1 MSFYAVVLSESKIVS
16 DVQEFN
22 RLAVGARFKISELG
36 ATRLRSLAG
45 KTGIVV
51 EVFRSNT
58 GVTVLFDGAK
68 RPTCLHRDFITPI
81 SRNAS
86 ASAATP
92 GRKTRQDSSAGNE
105 LLA

>member
-1 MSFYAVVLSESKIVS
+1 MS
-16 DVQEFN
+16 DVEEFN
-22 RLAVGARFKISELG
+22 RLVVGARFKISELG
-36 ATRLRSLAG
+36 AARLRSLAG

-68 RPTCLHRDFITPI
+68 SPTCLHRDFITPI

-86 ASAATP
+86 ASAP
-92 GRKTRQDSSAGNE
+92 DYSSAGPSSE
-105 LLA
+105 SHTPV

>member
-1 MSFYAVVLSESKIVS
+1 MS
-16 DVQEFN
+16 DVEEFS
-22 RLAVGARFKISELG
+22 RLVVGARFKISELG
-36 ATRLRSLAG
+36 AARLRSLAG

-81 SRNAS
+81 SRNA
-86 ASAATP
+86 ASVP
-92 GRKTRQDSSAGNE
+92 GPTA
-105 LLA
+105 

>member
-1 MSFYAVVLSESKIVS
+1 MS
-16 DVQEFN
+16 DVEEFN
-22 RLAVGARFKISELG
+22 RLVVGARFKISELG

-68 RPTCLHRDFITPI
+68 SPTCLHRDFITPI

-86 ASAATP
+86 ASANNWTN
-92 GRKTRQDSSAGNE
+92 SSAGPSSESPPHCNQSVTDVGQ
-105 LLA
+105 A

>member
-1 MSFYAVVLSESKIVS
+1 MSEG
-16 DVQEFN
+16 QEFHG
-22 RLAVGARFKISELG
+22 LVVGVRFKISELG

-58 GVTVLFDGAK
+58 GVTVLFDGAN

-81 SRNAS
+81 SR
-86 ASAATP
+86 
-92 GRKTRQDSSAGNE
+92 
-105 LLA
+105 